1 MERKTKK
8 KIEGKITRSK
18 NIATIAK
25 RFAAKE
31 AISKAIG
38 YGFSKGIH
46 FKNIEIYNDKN
57 GKPYANVNGK
67 AKTTLSKISKKYNI
81 NVWIH
86 NADKITYDSL
96 KNVLTKNKDA
106 NYKTPLSSYEYSGKT
121 YYNLKVKEKN
131 VPNKLEKNKSKSMII
146 EVLFFNYDYLGKQG
160 ARVIV
165 QDYKV
170 VEDQMPKFEC
180 VSLDDIMD

>member
-1 MERKTKK
+1 MNIIGLGTDIVNINRIKKIYSKYGNHFLDKILTESEK

-57 GKPYANVNGK
+57 GKPYANVTGK

-81 NVWIH
+81 FLTLSD
-86 NADKITYDSL
+86 DKPWAVATALITS
-96 KNVLTKNKDA
+96 
-106 NYKTPLSSYEYSGKT
+106 
-121 YYNLKVKEKN
+121 
-131 VPNKLEKNKSKSMII
+131 
-146 EVLFFNYDYLGKQG
+146 
-160 ARVIV
+160 R
-165 QDYKV
+165 
-170 VEDQMPKFEC
+170 
-180 VSLDDIMD
+180 